1 MSVARWLACA
11 LVIVAA
17 AALLIVPSVTA
28 QPTSTEQYV
37 SRACG
42 LSFQHPTGWRRST
55 DQQGQR
61 GQLRILVE
69 SPEDPTT
76 STQIIIGPVLD
87 ELPAQLTTEN
97 LALGMAAQNCLDCL
111 RQSLVW
117 VDRFMAGTS
126 AVSYT
131 ISLRDVRINN
141 QLHPHYALE
150 YFMFNDGSARGL
162 IEPGARTR
170 AEVRAWVPAARLRT
184 AEPVVSGVVR
194 SLQLMRPE
202 GRPCWST

>member
-37 SRACG
+37 DRACG
-42 LSFQHPTGWRRST
+42 FSFQYPVGWRRST
-55 DQQGQR
+55 DQR
-61 GQLRILVE
+61 TQLRIIVASPDDATISTLV
-69 SPEDPTT
+69 SL
-76 STQIIIGPVLD
+76 GPILD

-97 LALGMAAQNCLDCL
+97 LALGMAAHNCLDCL
-111 RQSLVW
+111 RERLVW
-117 VDRFMAGTS
+117 VDRFMVGTS

-131 ISLRDVRINN
+131 MSQQDIRINN
-141 QLHPHYALE
+141 QLYPHYALE
-150 YFMFNDGSARGL
+150 YFIFNDGTARGL
-162 IEPGARTR
+162 TESGARTR
-170 AEVRAWVPAARLRT
+170 AEVRAWIPVARLRA
-184 AEPVVSGVVR
+184 AEPVILGIVR
-194 SLQLMRPE
+194 SLQFTRPE